1 MADFDCAI
9 IGSGTAGGVLAHF
22 LTEGGLKCLLLEAGQ
37 EYNVQTYPDSELEGT
52 SELYWNG
59 GMDISQDGRLV
70 LLRAK
75 CVGGGSVINQCL
87 LDRFDQPAFSTW
99 KNASGVSFFSE
110 EAMAPHYESIESK
123 LSIQKIPREH
133 FNKNAEIFVRG
144 FEALG
149 FGWMPL
155 TRGQTNCALELGNDC
170 IGCLNGCH
178 RDSKQSIP
186 VVFLPKAMERGLE
199 VRPGCFVERVVPEE
213 RQVRLLTRGQRGH
226 AEITAKACVLAAGAL
241 GSTQL
246 LLASGLQ
253 KDLPYLGQGF
263 FCHPQTMIFGAFEED
278 VCAFKG
284 AFQAAK
290 SSDARLRAMGLKFE
304 NVFAPPASIAMLIP
318 GYGKKHQGWMRRFK
332 NLACMEVA
340 IQDKN
345 PGRLEL
351 QKNGTF
357 SILKTLDQGD
367 KKRLEEGK
375 SIAKR
380 ALIASG
386 AKEVFASKLVL
397 GLHLMGGCAMGRD
410 QSRSVVDEQFRVNG
424 VQNLFIADSSIFP
437 AAPGINPALTIMA
450 LAHRASQTLL
460 EKRVW

>member
-1 MADFDCAI
+1 MADFDCVI

-22 LTEGGLKCLLLEAGQ
+22 LTEGGVKCLLLEAGQ
-37 EYNVQTYPDSELEGT
+37 GYNVQTYPDSELEGT

-59 GMDISQDGRLV
+59 GMDVCQDGRLV

-75 CVGGGSVINQCL
+75 CVGGGSIINQCL
-87 LDRFDQPAFSTW
+87 LDRFDQPAFLTW

-110 EAMAPHYESIESK
+110 EAMTPHYESIESK
-123 LSIQKIPREH
+123 LSIQKVSREH
-133 FNKNAEIFVRG
+133 FNKNAETFVRG
-144 FEALG
+144 FKALG

-155 TRGQTNCALELGNDC
+155 TRGQTDCALELGNDC

-186 VVFLPKAMERGLE
+186 VVFLPKAIERGLE
-199 VRPGCFVERVVPEE
+199 IRPSCFVERVVPEGG
-213 RQVRLLTRGQRGH
+213 QVRLLTQGQRGR
-226 AEITAKACVLAAGAL
+226 AEITTKACVLAAGAL

-246 LLASGLQ
+246 LLASGLH

-318 GYGKKHQGWMRRFK
+318 GYGKKHQSWMRRFK
-332 NLACMEVA
+332 KLACMEVA
-340 IQDKN
+340 IQDKSA
-345 PGRLEL
+345 GRLEL
-351 QKNGTF
+351 RKDGTF
-357 SILKTLDQGD
+357 NILKTLDQGD
-367 KKRLEEGK
+367 KKRLEDGK

-397 GLHLMGGCAMGRD
+397 GLHLMGGCAMGLDR
-410 QSRSVVDEQFRVNG
+410 SKSVVDEQFRVNG
-424 VQNLFIADSSIFP
+424 FQNLFIADSSIFP

-460 EKRVW
+460 EKKVW